1 MDIASLQDGVVNALQ
16 KAIFQGQLKMGQRI
30 LEDDLANELNVSRA
44 TMREALR
51 RLEQVGLVQI
61 KPRHGTFVTQLTLV
75 EIERTC
81 RLRAVLEGLAA
92 RYASER
98 LSEEEW
104 KELAHKVDEMKAA
117 GEAGG
122 LDTFLDLDHKFHER
136 VWELA
141 GDKQLI
147 HILRFLSNPYFAFIA
162 SVSTYVFSDLRRV
175 WRAHKQYVNGLRER
189 DPELVQKRVQ
199 EIHEGLAVGILA
211 DIRRAQADHP
221 EQIFSIEDGE

>member
-1 MDIASLQDGVVNALQ
+1 MDITSLQDGVVNALEN
-16 KAIFQGQLKMGQRI
+16 AIFRGQLKMGQRI
-30 LEDDLANELNVSRA
+30 LEDDLAHELNVSRA

-51 RLEQVGLVQI
+51 RLEQIGLVQI
-61 KPRHGTFVTQLTLV
+61 KPRHGTFVTHLTLV

-98 LSEEEW
+98 LSEPEW
-104 KELAHKVDEMKAA
+104 KELEGKIEEMRQAA
-117 GEAGG
+117 DAGS
-122 LDTFLDLDHKFHER
+122 LENFLDLDHKFHER

-175 WRAHKQYVNGLRER
+175 WRAHKLYVDVLRER

-211 DIRRAQADHP
+211 DIRRAQAESP
-221 EQIFSIEDGE
+221 EQIFRIEDGD